1 MRLALGTGLV
11 YATSAVLALAC
22 SQQAPQSQA
31 DADEELTS
39 LVERADRLR
48 DRLAAGDPSSSEL
61 RAEFEQL
68 RDDARAWR
76 DRTGRTEVRIGTDSI
91 QGTEPG
97 AIARDDDEDD
107 ADDPCTDCPGYELR
121 GDRICL
127 LRGQTDCEPGDVIW
141 GRLCVYDCIWIGSGR
156 DPRGREVKE

>member
-1 MRLALGTGLV
+1 MRLALGTGFV
-11 YATSAVLALAC
+11 YATSAALALAC
-22 SQQAPQSQA
+22 SQQAPQSQT
-31 DADEELTS
+31 DADEELAA
-39 LVERADRLR
+39 LVERGQQLR
-48 DRLAAGDPSSSEL
+48 ERLAEGGVSSSEL
-61 RAEFEQL
+61 RGEFEEL
-68 RDDARAWR
+68 REDAKAWQ
-76 DRTGRTEVRIGTDSI
+76 DRTGRAEVRIGTDSI

-107 ADDPCTDCPGYELR
+107 GDDPCDDCPGYELR